1 MWRVPAVRSPIFAPI
16 PDLPNTLV
24 QEFHHLVPALA
35 VRGRVAMTREELV
48 AWGEALGRAARPPL
62 IITLAGDLGAGKT
75 TLAQAICAGYGV
87 TESVTSPTFAL
98 VHRYD
103 APRSPV
109 YHLDLYRIQRP
120 SELVNIGWDD
130 ISTSHALV
138 IVEWP
143 ERAGKLIPPGHVPID
158 LEHDQVDPDRRVLL
172 AG

>member
-1 MWRVPAVRSPIFAPI
+1 
-16 PDLPNTLV
+16 V
-24 QEFHHLVPALA
+24 QPFHHLVPALA
-35 VRGRVAMTREELV
+35 EHGRAAMTRDELV
-48 AWGEALGRAARPPL
+48 AWGEALGRAAAPPL
-62 IITLAGDLGAGKT
+62 VITLAGDLGAGKT

-98 VHRYD
+98 VHRYE

-120 SELVNIGWDD
+120 SELVNIGWDE

-143 ERAGKLIPPGHVPID
+143 ERAGALIPPGHVPID
-158 LEHDQVDPDRRVLL
+158 LEYDQVDPDRRVLL